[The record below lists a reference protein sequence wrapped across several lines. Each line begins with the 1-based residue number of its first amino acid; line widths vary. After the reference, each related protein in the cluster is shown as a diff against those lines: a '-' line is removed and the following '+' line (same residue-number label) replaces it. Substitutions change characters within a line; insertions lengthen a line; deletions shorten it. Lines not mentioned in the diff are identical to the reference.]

1 MRMSTTLLGGAS
13 ARLPRMTEDL
23 ALLVGCE
30 SPSGEPARTAA
41 CGDVLS
47 GWVRDLL
54 GSDPERIVVD
64 GVTHLRWAFGGP
76 TRVLL
81 LGHLDTVWP
90 AGTLARWPFTVQH
103 GRATGPGCFDM
114 KAGLVQAVHALAAL
128 DDRTGVC
135 LLVTADEE
143 LGSPSS
149 ATLVEETARGA
160 RAVLVAEP
168 SADGALK
175 VERKGVGVYRFLLE
189 GRAAHAGLEPERGR
203 NAGVAAAHL
212 VLAAA
217 RLGDAA
223 AGTTVTPTV
232 LRAGT
237 TTNTVP
243 AEAELAVDV
252 RAATAAEQ
260 RRVDTA
266 LRALP
271 PEVPEV
277 TWRIEGGINRAP
289 LERASS
295 AGLFGLARRLW
306 AERGLGDLAGVA
318 VGGGSDGNITAA
330 AGVRTLDGLGAV
342 GGGAHA
348 EGEWVDVA
356 ALRPRT
362 DLLAALLRAT
372 RNGGPDG
379 W

>member
-1 MRMSTTLLGGAS
+1 VTQDDAESDVLV
-13 ARLPRMTEDL
+13 EDL
-23 ALLVGCE
+23 ERLVCAE
-30 SPSGEPARTAA
+30 SPSG
-41 CGDVLS
+41 
-47 GWVRDLL
+47 
-54 GSDPERIVVD
+54 DPELTRACAAVVSD
-64 GVTHLRWAFGGP
+64 WVAERLPGAPHPETVERAGVTHLRWRFGGP
-76 TRVLL
+76 TEVLV